1 MCATDLP
8 SQGPAGKVIRWAA
21 VRTTS
26 FFAMAA
32 VLAANAVVG
41 AAAPS
46 ASASSPKSPKAS
58 PGHQAEDAKLALV
71 TTSARA
77 VGGAAPASA
86 GGLGGITVSN
96 RNTNARGSVRLY
108 DDRGALDPVGAKAFM
123 RLAAHDADASDEAC
137 ALDVRLVQLVVRA
150 AYHFGGAE
158 VSIVS
163 ATRRGARGKHGSG
176 EAIDF
181 ALEGVKAAELAAWL
195 RGTPLAGVGIYTHPK
210 TQYVHLDVR
219 AQSFHWI
226 DGSPPGVSWRERRMA
241 DPKQAARD
249 ASYQASMDL
258 PEAR

>member
-1 MCATDLP
+1 MCVTDLP
-8 SQGPAGKVIRWAA
+8 SQGPAGKVIRWPA

-41 AAAPS
+41 AASPS
-46 ASASSPKSPKAS
+46 ANASSPKAS
-58 PGHQAEDAKLALV
+58 SGRRPDDAKLALV
-71 TTSARA
+71 TASARA
-77 VGGAAPASA
+77 IGGATPTA
-86 GGLGGITVSN
+86 GAGLGGVTVSN

-123 RLAAHDADASDEAC
+123 RLAAHTADASEEGC

-181 ALEGVKAAELAAWL
+181 ALEGVKAADLAAWL

-219 AQSFHWI
+219 DQSFHWI
-226 DGSPPGVSWRERRMA
+226 DASPPGVSWRERRMA

-249 ASYQASMDL
+249 ASYQPSMDL